1 MSNSKLPEGLEE
13 EEAHEEKK
21 KEMLLVPEKENFL
34 GGFGEQLATFQ
45 APPDSV
51 SNSSR
56 IEGNSVN
63 EDRETLHKET
73 KEAKNNGKEELEP
86 FVGELVKL
94 PLTEILRIEDS
105 RSAGGLSHSGS

>member
-1 MSNSKLPEGLEE
+1 MSSSRLQEGLEE
-13 EEAHEEKK
+13 EEPHEEKK
-21 KEMLLVPEKENFL
+21 KETMLIPEKENFL

-63 EDRETLHKET
+63 EDKETLHE
-73 KEAKNNGKEELEP
+73 EAKENGKEELEP
-86 FVGELVKL
+86 FIGELVKL
-94 PLTEILRIEDS
+94 PLT
-105 RSAGGLSHSGS
+105 